1 MATTIPPNFADLIA
15 GRGLVVLCGAGIS
28 MAPPSSLPSWWD
40 FNLAVLQALVRRLV
54 RDTSGAW
61 VEQRFAEVISRREQL
76 RSFTPDFM
84 AQLMEE
90 EVGLDYFRVLQALDA
105 SAWNANHGALA
116 GLAAAGVLRAVVTT
130 NFDCLLERALDAR
143 QTPCRV
149 FATAE
154 SFDALPGVVRSPL
167 PEGLPLIKAHGTV
180 TDPSSMVDT
189 LAQRVAG
196 RPQALEESIAALLEQ
211 YPCLM
216 LGFSGADLAYD
227 PDYLGLRP
235 AAAQGAGLCTL
246 VLPGT
251 EPRPPMRKLLDAWG
265 PRGLVVEG
273 SLPEWLAA
281 LATGPGAHAAAAPP
295 DVAASSWQERLAERT
310 EAWVDSLGTVSA
322 VNMFTALA
330 DANSD
335 ADNVLRYLMFYRRYY
350 RSTEDALRPQY
361 WRFEYNLGRRLLDRG
376 LIGTIDPVAAG
387 VVPEW
392 QHDVEATAYVD
403 ALQFLFRAAD
413 DDLGRLPEA
422 QADLVRLLALKLGHG
437 HVTGNMKRLVAAHVS
452 KRADRANYEAALL
465 AAEFAEELDDVDN
478 GVHYCRH
485 AVAVAH
491 ELGDEP
497 RRAAAL
503 ARAARLLGLAKSYAT
518 ARDLAEQALRIAT
531 DLSLPVVRGDA
542 LAARGQVD
550 VLDSRDADAV
560 APLSTACAIFRET
573 QRRPRLALALCDYA
587 RACYY
592 SGSADQVNG
601 ALSEAL
607 ALAERLPG
615 LRSAVLATQMEL
627 FEHQGQRGVAFQ
639 LATELLEAATEAKHS
654 AWIGRATR
662 ALERLK
668 PTNEPQA

>member
-1 MATTIPPNFADLIA
+1 MATTLPSNFTDLIA

-130 NFDCLLERALDAR
+130 NFDSLLERALDAR
-143 QTPCRV
+143 QTPYRV
-149 FATAE
+149 YATAE
-154 SFDALPGVVRSPL
+154 SFDALPAVVRSPA

-196 RPQALEESIAALLEQ
+196 RPKALEESIAALLEQ

-235 AAAQGAGLCTL
+235 AAARGAGLCAL
-246 VLPGT
+246 VLPSDK
-251 EPRPPMRKLLDAWG
+251 PRPPMRKLLDAWG
-265 PRGLVVEG
+265 PRGSEVEG
-273 SLPEWLAA
+273 ELPQWFAA
-281 LATGPGAHAAAAPP
+281 LATGLGAHASAAPP
-295 DVAASSWQERLAERT
+295 DVASSSWQERLAERT

-403 ALQFLFRAAD
+403 AFQFLSRAAS
-413 DDLGRLPEA
+413 DDLGRLPEG

-437 HVTGNMKRLVAAHVS
+437 HVTGNVKRLAAAHVS
-452 KRADRANYEAALL
+452 ERADRANYEAALL
-465 AAEFAEELDDVDN
+465 AAEFAEEFGEHAN
-478 GVHYCRH
+478 GLQYCQL
-485 AVAVAH
+485 AVAVAR

-497 RRAAAL
+497 GARL
-503 ARAARLLGLAKSYAT
+503 ARLVSMPRMRACPW
-518 ARDLAEQALRIAT
+518 ALRRIA
-531 DLSLPVVRGDA
+531 
-542 LAARGQVD
+542 
-550 VLDSRDADAV
+550 
-560 APLSTACAIFRET
+560 ACT
-573 QRRPRLALALCDYA
+573 MP
-587 RACYY
+587 
-592 SGSADQVNG
+592 GSVK
-601 ALSEAL
+601 
-607 ALAERLPG
+607 
-615 LRSAVLATQMEL
+615 SAV
-627 FEHQGQRGVAFQ
+627 
-639 LATELLEAATEAKHS
+639 
-654 AWIGRATR
+654 
-662 ALERLK
+662 
-668 PTNEPQA
+668 

>member
-1 MATTIPPNFADLIA
+1 
-15 GRGLVVLCGAGIS
+15 

-61 VEQRFAEVISRREQL
+61 VEHRFAEVISRREQL

-143 QTPCRV
+143 QTPYRV
-149 FATAE
+149 YATAE
-154 SFDALPGVVRSPL
+154 SFDALPGVVRSPA
-167 PEGLPLIKAHGTV
+167 PEGLPLIKAHGSV

-196 RPQALEESIAALLEQ
+196 RPKALEESIAALLEQ

-235 AAAQGAGLCTL
+235 AAARGAGLCAL

-251 EPRPPMRKLLDAWG
+251 KPRPPMRKLLDAWG
-265 PRGLVVEG
+265 PRGSEVEG
-273 SLPEWLAA
+273 ELPQWFAA
-281 LATGPGAHAAAAPP
+281 LATGLGAHAAAAPP

-403 ALQFLFRAAD
+403 AFQFLSRAAERRSRTPA
-413 DDLGRLPEA
+413 GRP
-422 QADLVRLLALKLGHG
+422 GG
-437 HVTGNMKRLVAAHVS
+437 SG
-452 KRADRANYEAALL
+452 EAARAQTGARARHRQPGATRRGAPER
-465 AAEFAEELDDVDN
+465 AARPRQLRGGAARR
-478 GVHYCRH
+478 GVRGGTRQRGQRRPVLPACGGRR
-485 AVAVAH
+485 ART
-491 ELGDEP
+491 G
-497 RRAAAL
+497 RRAAAGCG
-503 ARAARLLGLAKSYAT
+503 ARAGGT
-518 ARDLAEQALRIAT
+518 APRACQELRDRTRSGRAGAADRHG
-531 DLSLPVVRGDA
+531 S
-542 LAARGQVD
+542 LAAR
-550 VLDSRDADAV
+550 
-560 APLSTACAIFRET
+560 
-573 QRRPRLALALCDYA
+573 
-587 RACYY
+587 
-592 SGSADQVNG
+592 
-601 ALSEAL
+601 
-607 ALAERLPG
+607 
-615 LRSAVLATQMEL
+615 
-627 FEHQGQRGVAFQ
+627 HQG
-639 LATELLEAATEAKHS
+639 
-654 AWIGRATR
+654 
-662 ALERLK
+662 
-668 PTNEPQA
+668 

>member
-1 MATTIPPNFADLIA
+1 MAATLPPDFADLIPA
-15 GRGLVVLCGAGIS
+15 RGLVVLCGAGIS

-54 RDTSGAW
+54 RDTSGQW
-61 VEQRFAEVISRREQL
+61 VEHRFAEVISRREQL

-105 SAWNANHGALA
+105 SAWNANHGAIA
-116 GLAAAGVLRAVVTT
+116 GLAAAGVLRAIVTT
-130 NFDCLLERALDAR
+130 NFDCLLERALAAG

-149 FATAE
+149 YATAE
-154 SFDALPGVVRSPL
+154 SFDALPAVVRSPV
-167 PEGLPLIKAHGTV
+167 PEGLPLIKAHGSV

-196 RPQALEESIAALLEQ
+196 RPKALEESIAALLEQ

-235 AAAQGAGLCTL
+235 AAGRGAGLCTL

-251 EPRPPMRKLLDAWG
+251 EPRPPMRQLLDAWG
-265 PRGLVVEG
+265 SRGFVVEG
-273 SLPEWLAA
+273 ALPEWLAA
-281 LATGPGAHAAAAPP
+281 LATGLGAHAPAAPP
-295 DVAASSWQERLAERT
+295 DDAASSWQERLAERT

-335 ADNVLRYLMFYRRYY
+335 ADNILRYLMFYRRYY

-361 WRFEYNLGRRLLDRG
+361 RRFEYNLGRRLLDRG
-376 LIGTIDPVAAG
+376 LIGTIDPVDAG
-387 VVPEW
+387 LVPDW

-403 ALQFLFRAAD
+403 GFQFLARAAGD
-413 DDLGRLPEA
+413 DSDACRKPRPIC
-422 QADLVRLLALKLGHG
+422 VRLLALKLGHG
-437 HVTGNMKRLVAAHVS
+437 HVTGNVTRIVAAHLS
-452 KRADRANYEAALL
+452 ERADRANYEVALL
-465 AAEFAEELDDVDN
+465 AAEFAEELGELDN
-478 GVHYCRH
+478 GLQYCQL
-485 AVAVAH
+485 AVAVAQ

-503 ARAARLLGLAKSYAT
+503 ARAARLLGLAKNAGPHAT
-518 ARDLAEQALRIAT
+518 WPTRRCRSPTE
-531 DLSLPVVRGDA
+531 LSLPIIRGDA
-542 LAARGQVD
+542 LAARGLID
-550 VLDSRDADAV
+550 VFDSRDQDAV
-560 APLSTACAIFRET
+560 DPLSTACAIFRET
-573 QRRPRLALALCDYA
+573 QRRPRLTLALCDYS

-592 SGSADQVNG
+592 SGSADRANE

-607 ALAERLPG
+607 ALAKLFPG
-615 LRSAVLATQMEL
+615 LRAPVLAAQLEL
-627 FEHQGQRGVAFQ
+627 FEHQGQRDVAFE

-654 AWIGRATR
+654 AWIRRATR

-668 PTNEPQA
+668 P